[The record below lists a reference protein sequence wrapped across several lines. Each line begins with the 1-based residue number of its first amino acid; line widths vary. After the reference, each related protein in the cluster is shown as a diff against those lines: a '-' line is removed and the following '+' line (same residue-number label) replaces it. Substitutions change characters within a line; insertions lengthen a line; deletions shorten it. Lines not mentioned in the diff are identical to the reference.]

1 MKVEKLIPEVYYSQS
16 RDFSY
21 IGRLFEIIFNYMKT
35 GADCVGVSSNSD
47 NIDATQIELI
57 ALTLG
62 FESKHTYPTRD
73 LIYIISSFSHLIK
86 KKGTKEAITH
96 AIKLL
101 MNSQKIKMDLL
112 DDEDFVTFDDAP
124 NNYTLSI
131 RIPSQMTDTILLED
145 LFDYI
150 LPAGVLYRFNRI
162 VPQPKNVS
170 PLAVTPTKSSAYTIE
185 EDTSVLLSSD
195 EVEGGYAY
203 ELLTSATAPSDWSP
217 VGGKYY
223 KYDGTSSSFI
233 NIAAGDVYAPYT
245 FYERKRNKDVGT
257 IITGTV
263 AESW

>member
-86 KKGTKEAITH
+86 KKGTKEAINH

-112 DDEDFVTFDDAP
+112 DDEDFVTFDDTSDK
-124 NNYTLSI
+124 YTLSI
-131 RIPSQMTDTILLED
+131 KLPSQMTDTILLED

-170 PLAVTPTKSSAYTIE
+170 TLAVVPAQTPEY
-185 EDTSVLLSSD
+185 
-195 EVEGGYAY
+195 
-203 ELLTSATAPSDWSP
+203 
-217 VGGKYY
+217 
-223 KYDGTSSSFI
+223 
-233 NIAAGDVYAPYT
+233 YAPYDT
-245 FYERKRNKDVGT
+245 SFILSSGSESYAYVLLTAQPADWASNYNDYYTYNSVDGNFVQNNSSTVLTYAPDKFYSKTVNTDVGT

-263 AESW
+263 AES

>member
-35 GADCVGVSSNSD
+35 GADCVGISSNSD

-86 KKGTKEAITH
+86 KKGTKEAINH

-101 MNSQKIKMDLL
+101 MNSQKIKMNLL
-112 DDEDFVTFDDAP
+112 DDEDFVTFDDISD
-124 NNYTLSI
+124 NYTLSI
-131 RIPSQMTDTILLED
+131 KLPSQMTDTILLED

-162 VPQPKNVS
+162 VPQPKTVS
-170 PLAVTPTKSSAYTIE
+170 TLAVTPTKSSAYTIE

-203 ELLTSATAPSDWSP
+203 ELLTQGIAPSDWSIADD
-217 VGGKYY
+217 KYY
-223 KYDGTSSSFI
+223 KYEVTSFI
-233 NIAAGDVYAPYT
+233 EINAAVDEYAPYA
-245 FYERKRNKDVGT
+245 FYERKHNKDVGT

-263 AESW
+263 AES

>member
-86 KKGTKEAITH
+86 KKGTKEAINH

-112 DDEDFVTFDDAP
+112 DDEDLVTFDDTLD
-124 NNYTLSI
+124 NYTLSI
-131 RIPSQMTDTILLED
+131 KLPSQMTDTILLED

-162 VPQPKNVS
+162 IPQPKNVS
-170 PLAVTPTKSSAYTIE
+170 SLAVIPTQTPEYYAPH
-185 EDTSVLLSSD
+185 DTSFILSYGS
-195 EVEGGYAY
+195 ENYAY
-203 ELLTSATAPSDWSP
+203 MLLTEQPANWVSNYNDYYTYNSVNGKFVQNNSP
-217 VGGKYY
+217 TVITYEPDK
-223 KYDGTSSSFI
+223 
-233 NIAAGDVYAPYT
+233 
-245 FYERKRNKDVGT
+245 FYSKIVNTDVGT

-263 AESW
+263 AES